1 MKGALNIFVSSV
13 QKELADCRRAVKTFI
28 ENDPLLRRFFRVF
41 LFEDL
46 PARDRRADA
55 VYLAEVDGSAI
66 YVGLFG
72 NDYGFEDPDGL
83 SPTEREFDR
92 ATAQCKPRFIFVK
105 GESDKQR
112 HPKMQTLIHK
122 AGSQLI
128 RRRFNSIADLNAA
141 VYASL
146 VDYLETC
153 GIVQT
158 RPFEERPCADATIN
172 DLNVQVV
179 RNFVSSARLE
189 RQFPLPAKAPLPD
202 ILTHLHLLHQ
212 GQPTNAALL
221 LFGRDPQRFLPC
233 AEVRCMHFHGTEI
246 QRPVPFYRVFKDT
259 VFGQVDMAVDFVMS
273 KLNRSVGTRAESNQA
288 PVQDEI
294 PHDVIR
300 EAIVNAVAHRD
311 YTSAGAVQVSVF
323 ADRVEVWN
331 PGTLPASLTTES
343 LRHPHGSIPRNHRL
357 CEVLFL
363 ARYIEKYGTG
373 TLMMIRESLAHN
385 LPEPDFAQRGGEFT
399 VALWRDWLTTEVIE
413 LLRVND
419 RQIACLNALKTQQQ
433 IMTMEYQHLVG
444 CSRRTAARDL
454 DKLLDKGVIQRQGA
468 GRSAHYVL
476 VRNRAI
482 NLPNVPLTL
491 GTASPFPGTSNRAV
505 NVPTVPS
512 QEADGSKSTT
522 RKLKK
527 GKKGT

>member
-1 MKGALNIFVSSV
+1 MKGEITIFVSSV
-13 QKELADCRRAVKTFI
+13 QKELADCRHAVKTFI
-28 ENDPLLRRFFRVF
+28 ENDPLLGRFFRVF

-55 VYLAEVDGSAI
+55 VYLAELDGCAI

-72 NDYGFEDPDGL
+72 NDYGFEDTDGL

-128 RRRFNSIADLNAA
+128 RRRFNSVADLNAA

-153 GIVQT
+153 GSVQT
-158 RPFEERPCADATIN
+158 RPFEERPCSDATLK
-172 DLNVQVV
+172 DLNVQAV
-179 RNFVSSARLE
+179 RDFVSSARLE
-189 RQFPLPAKAPLPD
+189 RQFSLPVKAPLPD

-212 GQPTNAALL
+212 GRPTNAALL

-233 AEVRCMHFHGTEI
+233 AEVRCMHFHSTEI
-246 QRPVPFYRVFKDT
+246 QRPVPFYRIFKGT

-288 PVQDEI
+288 PVRDEI

-311 YTSAGAVQVSVF
+311 YISAGAVQVSVF

-399 VALWRDWLTTEVIE
+399 VALWRDWMTDRVMAE
-413 LLRVND
+413 LGLNE
-419 RQIACLNALKTQQQ
+419 RQKQAIIHLKARTRIANS
-433 IMTMEYQHLVG
+433 EYQALV
-444 CSRRTAARDL
+444 RVARATATRDL
-454 DKLLDKGVIQRQGA
+454 EGLLIKGVLQKVGTT
-468 GRSAHYVL
+468 GKGTYYVL
-476 VRNRAI
+476 AKKR
-482 NLPNVPLTL
+482 LTK
-491 GTASPFPGTSNRAV
+491 ASKES
-505 NVPTVPS
+505 
-512 QEADGSKSTT
+512 
-522 RKLKK
+522 
-527 GKKGT
+527 